1 MVVCIARD
9 HGQRLPPPPFLHRV
23 EIRPVLH
30 QRRGEGM
37 PQVMKPQV
45 RESGLAS
52 RSFEGAPEITRPD
65 ACAFRITE
73 YTDS

>member
-1 MVVCIARD
+1 
-9 HGQRLPPPPFLHRV
+9 LHRV

-30 QRRGEGM
+30 EPRGEGM
-37 PQVMKPQV
+37 PQVMKPHV

-52 RSFEGAPEITRPD
+52 RSFEAPPEVTGPN

-73 YTDS
+73 HIRTVE